1 MTVADPILAKPSG
14 RIVFGGLPN
23 KIFASPNF
31 QRFISKIPIL
41 RRVAR
46 QEGEALFDL
55 VMGFVQSQALYA
67 LVKLN
72 ILEHLLDGPLSLE
85 ALADRARVPIA
96 RMEILLQAGVAL
108 KLLRRQ
114 RQRILIQAKR
124 NVLTTALGF
133 LHLSHKFV
141 VSFGRLPAIRPAQDG
156 ILKC

>member
-1 MTVADPILAKPSG
+1 MTVADPILAKSSG

-31 QRFISKIPIL
+31 QRFISKVPIL

-72 ILEHLLDGPLSLE
+72 TLEHLLDGPLSLE
-85 ALADRARVPIA
+85 ALADRARVPVA

-108 KLLRRQ
+108 KLLRRH
-114 RQRILIQAKR
+114 RR
-124 NVLTTALGF
+124 
-133 LHLSHKFV
+133 
-141 VSFGRLPAIRPAQDG
+141 GRY
-156 ILKC
+156 